1 MNLFGEKSAIEET
14 IEEIKSKEPGLF
26 DIINDINYNKSN
38 LYRKGEIQ
46 KLNRFMILK
55 GMSNSMDN
63 IFHANELN
71 QNDPYID
78 DYMFYDYLIN
88 SVRKMKRFDKWTK
101 SVNDD
106 DINIVMEFFQYSY
119 DKALAVLDLI
129 SEEQLNE
136 IKRKMNKGGLK
147 K

>member
-1 MNLFGEKSAIEET
+1 MNLFGEKPT
-14 IEEIKSKEPGLF
+14 IEEVEEAKKKEPGLF

-38 LYRKGEIQ
+38 LLRKGDIQ
-46 KLNRFMILK
+46 KLNRFMVLK

-63 IFHANELN
+63 IFYANELN
-71 QNDPYID
+71 QVDQYID

-106 DINIVMEFFQYSY
+106 DVNNIIDYFQYSY
-119 DKALAVLDLI
+119 EKALAVLDLF
-129 SEEQLNE
+129 SEEQLLE
-136 IKRKMNKGGLK
+136 LKQKLNKGGLQK
-147 K
+147 